1 MAFSFSMESEVFKK
15 PLSRF
20 FFRFI
25 IPIPGLIMDKIIYG
39 LQVGSTEAPEVL
51 FIVTGI
57 PFQRKGS
64 VFHLPGISV
73 EVAEQCSSIRSS
85 LALFI
90 M

>member
-1 MAFSFSMESEVFKK
+1 
-15 PLSRF
+15 
-20 FFRFI
+20 
-25 IPIPGLIMDKIIYG
+25 MDKIIYA

-51 FIVTGI
+51 FILTGV
-57 PFQRKGS
+57 PFQREGF

-73 EVAEQCSSIRSS
+73 EVAEQCSSIRSG